1 MRCPNCFNHYDHSLH
16 EPYFLSCHHTFCIS
30 CLKLHNLNECPGCT
44 TKIQFMHSNSP
55 LLKIISESNYD
66 KLKSHSLTI
75 LNQTADLIASLN
87 LKKENKIK
95 ENLEKIQSIKN
106 AINTQAN
113 KLIQDVLDSQKKLIS
128 EAEQLESELKNSLSL
143 EDLFEFDENIFIQ
156 DNIDSVTKNELSE
169 QELTRLSNDALNV
182 QSITKDALEKVEKF
196 NESFEFSIQNSTDLF
211 PFGKIERN
219 KKVLDFLKHFF
230 YFRF

>member
-1 MRCPNCFNHYDHSLH
+1 
-16 EPYFLSCHHTFCIS
+16 
-30 CLKLHNLNECPGCT
+30 
-44 TKIQFMHSNSP
+44 MHSNSP